1 MEQKEETLVDL
12 VYGFVRQLVLD
23 GIPVEPFYSVHIDSK
38 SFRLGYE
45 PSSRSRILADWL
57 S

>member
-1 MEQKEETLVDL
+1 MEQKEEPLLDL
-12 VYGFVRQLVLD
+12 VYSFVRQLVLD
-23 GIPVEPFYSVHIDSK
+23 GIPVEPFYSVHVDSK
-38 SFRLGYE
+38 LVGLGYE